1 MCHRCLGML
10 LAFLSVN
17 ELLSAATRF
26 TSRIVAPA
34 SGIVKMPALIG
45 LTAVIQ
51 AFFVLH
57 VFRTRRPYWWAVIIT
72 ATPVVGCVAYYLI
85 EIFPRSRELRT
96 AQRMSVQLAT
106 AFVPHSEL
114 RRRLADLQ
122 LCPSVANKVAA
133 AEELMRCGMY
143 YRAIC
148 LYEEALRGIYA
159 TDPQLLM
166 GLARAHVN
174 NQTCEQAREVLERL
188 SRIDA
193 RYRPEEVRLLNAR
206 ALEGLSRFDEAAHE
220 YQQLCEVYVGLEA
233 KCRYGLL
240 LKHLRRYEDANQV
253 FSEVLAYASRFNL
266 RVDTEQVWIDTARRS
281 IAQAA

>member
-1 MCHRCLGML
+1 M
-10 LAFLSVN
+10 
-17 ELLSAATRF
+17 E
-26 TSRIVAPA
+26 IQ
-34 SGIVKMPALIG
+34 MPALIA
-45 LTAVIQ
+45 LIAVIQ

-57 VFRTRRPYWWAVIIT
+57 VFRTGRPYWWAVVIT
-72 ATPVVGCVAYYLI
+72 ATPVVGCVVYYLI
-85 EIFPRSRELRT
+85 ENFPRSREFRSARRVS
-96 AQRMSVQLAT
+96 AQVAT
-106 AFVPHSEL
+106 AFVPHVEL

-122 LCPSVANKVAA
+122 LCPSVSNKVAA

-143 YRAIC
+143 HRAVC

-174 NQTCEQAREVLERL
+174 NQTYEQSREVLERL
-188 SRIDA
+188 GRIDA

-206 ALEGLSRFDEAAHE
+206 ALEGLGRAQEALQE
-220 YQQLCEVYVGLEA
+220 YRQLCEVYVGLEA

-240 LKHLRRYEDANQV
+240 LKRLYMHDEANHV
-253 FSEVLAYASRFNL
+253 FSEVLVYARRFNL
-266 RVDTEQVWIDTARRS
+266 RVDAEQVWIDTARRS